1 MLYTNDIKYVKAF
14 PVLFTNINRNFVVAN
29 NVNELYELNPDSGTG
44 FWNLESLMSAAL
56 NEQQLKDWKIN
67 AINAIQKVCQLL
79 TTGDTQEA
87 KYFDIKTNHETRCQ
101 LATALL
107 NNLINPKETTNDR

>member
-1 MLYTNDIKYVKAF
+1 MLYTYDIKDVNAF
-14 PVLFTNINRNFVVAN
+14 PVAFTNINRNVVVAN
-29 NVNELYELNPDSGTG
+29 NINELYELKPDDGTR
-44 FWNLESLMSAAL
+44 FWYLESLMSSAL

-87 KYFDIKTNHETRCQ
+87 KFFDIKTNHETRCQ
-101 LATALL
+101 IATALL
-107 NNLINPKETTNDR
+107 NHLIKPKEQQ